1 MARIAGV
8 NIPQNKLVQ
17 VGLTYIYGIGERFS
31 KEICKSLEI
40 PKSKRVNELTD
51 EQILKIREYIDQ
63 KFTVEGDLRRENSL
77 SIKRLI
83 DLASYRG
90 SRHRKKLPVRGQRT
104 RCNART
110 RKGKAVAIAGKKLTP
125 LKK

>member
-8 NIPQNKLVQ
+8 NIPQNKIVQ
-17 VGLTYIYGIGERFS
+17 IGLMYIYGIGNKFS
-31 KEICKSLEI
+31 KQICKDLNI
-40 PKSKRVNELTD
+40 PDNKRVNQLTD
-51 EQILKIREYIDQ
+51 DEILKIREYLD
-63 KFTVEGDLRRENSL
+63 KNFKVEGDLRRVYSL

-83 DLASYRG
+83 DLATYRG

-110 RKGKAVAIAGKKLTP
+110 RKGKAIAIAGKKLTP

>member
-1 MARIAGV
+1 MARIAGI
-8 NIPQNKLVQ
+8 NIPQNKIVSIA
-17 VGLTYIYGIGERFS
+17 LTYIHGIGLHSS
-31 KEICKSLEI
+31 KKICEKLNI
-40 PKSKRVNELTD
+40 PSSKRVNELSE
-51 EQILKIREYIDQ
+51 EQVLKIREYIDQ
-63 KFTVEGDLRRENSL
+63 NFKVEGDLRRDYSL

-83 DLASYRG
+83 DLACYRG

-110 RKGKAVAIAGKKLTP
+110 RKGKAIAIAGKKLTP

>member
-8 NIPQNKLVQ
+8 NIPTNKIVQ
-17 VGLTYIYGIGERFS
+17 TGLTYIYGIGNKFS
-31 KEICKSLEI
+31 EQICKDLDIS
-40 PKSKRVNELTD
+40 KSKRVSELTD
-51 EQILKIREYIDQ
+51 EQILKIREYID
-63 KFTVEGDLRRENSL
+63 KNFTVEGDLRRENSL

-110 RKGKAVAIAGKKLTP
+110 RKGKSIAIAGKKLTP

>member
-1 MARIAGV
+1 MAHIAGV

-31 KEICKSLEI
+31 NEICKALEI

-110 RKGKAVAIAGKKLTP
+110 RKGKAIAIAGKKLTP

>member
-8 NIPQNKLVQ
+8 NIPQNKLVHI
-17 VGLTYIYGIGERFS
+17 GLTYIYGIGDKFS
-31 KEICKSLEI
+31 DKICTALEI
-40 PKSKRVNELTD
+40 AKSTRVNQLTD
-51 EQILKIREYIDQ
+51 EQILKIREYID
-63 KFTVEGDLRRENSL
+63 KNFSVEGDLRRENSL

-83 DLASYRG
+83 DLATYRG

-110 RKGKAVAIAGKKLTP
+110 RKGKAIAIAGKKITP

>member
-8 NIPQNKLVQ
+8 NIPQNKLVH
-17 VGLTYIYGIGERFS
+17 VGLTYIYGVGNKFS
-31 KEICKSLEI
+31 NKICKELSI
-40 PKSKRVNELTD
+40 DKATRVNQLTD
-51 EQILKIREYIDQ
+51 DQILKIREYID
-63 KFTVEGDLRRENSL
+63 KNFTVEGNLRRETSL

-83 DLASYRG
+83 DLATYRG

-110 RKGKAVAIAGKKLTP
+110 RKGKAIAIAGKKLTP

>member
-17 VGLTYIYGIGERFS
+17 VGLPYIYGIGDKYS
-31 KEICKSLEI
+31 DQICNALEI
-40 PKSKRVNELTD
+40 EKSTRVNQLTD
-51 EQILKIREYIDQ
+51 DQILKIREYID
-63 KFTVEGDLRRENSL
+63 KNFTVEGDLRRENSL

-110 RKGKAVAIAGKKLTP
+110 RKGKAIAIAGKKLTP

>member
-8 NIPQNKLVQ
+8 NIQKNKLVHI
-17 VGLTYIYGIGERFS
+17 GLTYIYGIGDRFS
-31 KEICKSLEI
+31 NKICKDLEI
-40 PKSKRVNELTD
+40 SKSTRVNQLTD
-51 EQILKIREYIDQ
+51 DQVLKIREYID
-63 KFTVEGDLRRENSL
+63 KNFTVEGDLRRENSL

-83 DLASYRG
+83 DLATYRG

-110 RKGKAVAIAGKKLTP
+110 RKGKAIAIAGKKLTP

>member
-8 NIPQNKLVQ
+8 NIPQNKLVHI
-17 VGLTYIYGIGERFS
+17 GLTYIYGIGDKFS
-31 KEICKSLEI
+31 DQICNALEI
-40 PKSKRVNELTD
+40 QKSTRVNQLTD
-51 EQILKIREYIDQ
+51 DQILKIREYID
-63 KFTVEGDLRRENSL
+63 KNFSVEGDLRRDNSL

-83 DLASYRG
+83 DLATYRG

-110 RKGKAVAIAGKKLTP
+110 RKGKAIAIAGKKLTP

>member
-1 MARIAGV
+1 MARIAGI
-8 NIPQNKLVQ
+8 NIPQNKLVHI
-17 VGLTYIYGIGERFS
+17 GLTYIYGIGDRFS
-31 KEICKSLEI
+31 NKICKDLEI
-40 PKSKRVNELTD
+40 SKSTRVNQLTD
-51 EQILKIREYIDQ
+51 DQVLKIREYID
-63 KFTVEGDLRRENSL
+63 KNFTVEGDLRRENSL

-83 DLASYRG
+83 DLATYRG

-110 RKGKAVAIAGKKLTP
+110 RKGKAIAIAGKKLTP

>member
-8 NIPQNKLVQ
+8 NIPQNKLVH
-17 VGLTYIYGIGERFS
+17 VGLTYIYGIGNKFS
-31 KEICKSLEI
+31 QQICTELEI
-40 PKSKRVNELTD
+40 PKSKIVNELTD
-51 EQILKIREYIDQ
+51 DQILKIREYIDQ
-63 KFTVEGDLRRENSL
+63 KFTVEGDLRRETSL

-83 DLASYRG
+83 DLATYRG

-104 RCNART
+104 RCNSRT
-110 RKGKAVAIAGKKLTP
+110 RKGKAIAIAGKKLTP

>member
-8 NIPQNKLVQ
+8 NIPQNKLVH
-17 VGLTYIYGIGERFS
+17 VGLTYIYGIGDKFS
-31 KEICKSLEI
+31 KEICQKLDI
-40 PKSKRVNELTD
+40 PSSKRVHELTD
-51 EQILKIREYIDQ
+51 DQILKIREYID
-63 KFTVEGDLRRENSL
+63 KNFTVEGDLRRETSL
-77 SIKRLI
+77 DIKRLI
-83 DLASYRG
+83 DLATYRG

-110 RKGKAVAIAGKKLTP
+110 RKGKAIAIAGKKLTP